1 MDKKQLALIEIEVAL
16 GIVIKSGM
24 NTLDTYRKPRT
35 PKKDVT
41 DEKFVPHSEIF
52 KEIKNFKTA
61 IFDYSQIDDLN
72 DLGKKISK
80 LSHFT
85 RSYLDDQ
92 NLIISMA
99 AREMHPRLS
108 KLKSLINL
116 SLSYPDEVIRRAK
129 TIMNQPKERKTYE
142 LL

>member
-1 MDKKQLALIEIEVAL
+1 MLPL
-16 GIVIKSGM
+16 
-24 NTLDTYRKPRT
+24 
-35 PKKDVT
+35 
-41 DEKFVPHSEIF
+41 

-61 IFDYSQIDDLN
+61 IFDYSQINDLS
-72 DLGKKISK
+72 DLGKKINI
-80 LSHFT
+80 LSRFT